1 MARRKS
7 PTLTE
12 AELKLMNIL
21 WKKDQATVSEVV
33 AALPKGDK
41 LAYSTVLT
49 TLRILEQKGYL
60 QHRKEG
66 RAFVYKPLVD
76 RRGAR
81 KNAMRYMMSRFFDD
95 SPELLVLNLLEN
107 GDIDAVGLERLKKQ
121 VEESE

>member
-1 MARRKS
+1 M
-7 PTLTE
+7 
-12 AELKLMNIL
+12 
-21 WKKDQATVSEVV
+21 
-33 AALPKGDK
+33 
-41 LAYSTVLT
+41 LT

>member
-12 AELKLMNIL
+12 AELKLMDII

-33 AALPKGDK
+33 AALPKGNK

-49 TLRILEQKGYL
+49 TMRILEQKGYL

-66 RAFVYKPLVD
+66 RAFVYEPIVD

>member
-12 AELKLMNIL
+12 AELKLMNII

>member
-12 AELKLMNIL
+12 AELKLMDII

-33 AALPKGDK
+33 AALPKGNK

-49 TLRILEQKGYL
+49 TMRILEQKGYL

-66 RAFVYKPLVD
+66 RAFVYEPIVD

-81 KNAMRYMMSRFFDD
+81 KNAIRYMMSRFFDD